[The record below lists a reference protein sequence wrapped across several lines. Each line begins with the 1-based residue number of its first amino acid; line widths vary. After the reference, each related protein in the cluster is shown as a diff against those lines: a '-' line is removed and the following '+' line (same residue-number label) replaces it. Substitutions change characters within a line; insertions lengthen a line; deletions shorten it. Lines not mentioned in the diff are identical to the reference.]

1 MRDASRIFGA
11 HAAHLRRCD
20 LRSSLTHPRM
30 RALRCSAAP
39 LGPPRRSRGRDPWTP
54 NLSAGPPTTPPL
66 PVNVAIVGPAGSGKT
81 TLFNALTGGRGAD
94 GVGMVDVPDERLDR
108 LAAAVKPLK
117 TTAAQ
122 VRVEDTPPG
131 SRAQRVAFARQADVL
146 VKVARCF
153 GPDPDPA
160 AELEEFALD
169 LVLADLASVERR
181 LEIVAK
187 EARAGKKDAQAE
199 HDVLTVAKEHLDG
212 GKVLRTLTLEPDQ
225 RALLMGVFP
234 VTMKPAVYVANAADE
249 LLPGGGE
256 PAARVVKLAKAEGAP
271 AIVLS
276 TRLEAELGELDPSE
290 QAEMRAGYGI
300 DESGLGR
307 IARAVWETGGLIT
320 YFTAGEPE
328 VRAWPCERDAPAP
341 IAASKIHTDFEKH
354 FIRAEVTSVD
364 ELVDA
369 GSMDALRAAGK
380 LRVEGREY
388 RVKDGDVVFFR
399 VGR

>member
-1 MRDASRIFGA
+1 M
-11 HAAHLRRCD
+11 
-20 LRSSLTHPRM
+20 
-30 RALRCSAAP
+30 
-39 LGPPRRSRGRDPWTP
+39 
-54 NLSAGPPTTPPL
+54 

-81 TLFNALTGGRGAD
+81 TLFKALTAGRGAD
-94 GVGMVDVPDERLDR
+94 GVGMVDVPDERLQR
-108 LAAAVKPLK
+108 LADAVKPLK
-117 TTAAQ
+117 VTPAQ

-153 GPDPDPA
+153 GADPQPA

-181 LEIVAK
+181 LELVAK
-187 EARAGKKDAQAE
+187 EVRAGKKDAALE
-199 HDVLTVAKEHLDG
+199 NDVLQLAKAHLDA
-212 GKVLRTLTLEPDQ
+212 GKPLRTLSPEREQ

-234 VTMKPAVYVANAADE
+234 VTLKPAVYVANAADE

-256 PAARVVKLAKAEGAP
+256 PASKVRELAKAEQAP

-276 TRLEAELGELDPSE
+276 ARLEAELGDIEPAE

-307 IARAVWETGGLIT
+307 IARAVWEAGGLIT

-341 IAASKIHTDFEKH
+341 VAAGKIHTDFEKH

-364 ELVDA
+364 ELVAA
-369 GSMDALRAAGK
+369 GSMEALRAAGK
-380 LRVEGREY
+380 LRVEGRDY

>member
-1 MRDASRIFGA
+1 M
-11 HAAHLRRCD
+11 
-20 LRSSLTHPRM
+20 
-30 RALRCSAAP
+30 
-39 LGPPRRSRGRDPWTP
+39 
-54 NLSAGPPTTPPL
+54 

-81 TLFNALTGGRGAD
+81 TLFNALTAGRGAD
-94 GVGMVDVPDERLDR
+94 GVGMVDVPDERLTR
-108 LAAAVKPLK
+108 LSQAVKPLK

-153 GPDPDPA
+153 GPQPDPV

-169 LVLADLASVERR
+169 LVLADLASVEKR
-181 LEIVAK
+181 IDVVAK
-187 EARAGKKDAQAE
+187 EARAGKKDAQFE
-199 HDVLTVAKEHLDG
+199 QEVLTLAKEHLDS
-212 GKVLRTLTLEPDQ
+212 GKQLRTLALEPDQ
-225 RALLMGVFP
+225 QSVLLGIFP
-234 VTMKPAVYVANAADE
+234 VTLKPAVYVANSADE

-256 PAARVVKLAKAEGAP
+256 PAAKVAKLAAAEGAP
-271 AIVLS
+271 VVTLS
-276 TRLEAELGELDPSE
+276 ARLEAELGELDPSE

-307 IARAVWETGGLIT
+307 IARAVWEVGGLIT

-341 IAASKIHTDFEKH
+341 VAASKIHTDFEKH

-364 ELVDA
+364 ELVAA
-369 GSMDALRAAGK
+369 GSMEALRASGK
-380 LRVEGREY
+380 LRIEGRDY

-399 VGR
+399 IGR

>member
-1 MRDASRIFGA
+1 V
-11 HAAHLRRCD
+11 
-20 LRSSLTHPRM
+20 
-30 RALRCSAAP
+30 
-39 LGPPRRSRGRDPWTP
+39 
-54 NLSAGPPTTPPL
+54 

-81 TLFNALTGGRGAD
+81 TLFNALTAGRGAD
-94 GVGMVDVPDERLDR
+94 GVGMVDIPDERLTR
-108 LAAAVKPLK
+108 LTEAVKPAK

-160 AELEEFALD
+160 IEMEEFALD
-169 LVLADLASVERR
+169 LVLADLASVEKR
-181 LEIVAK
+181 LDVVAK

-199 HDVLTVAKEHLDG
+199 TEVLNAAKAHLDA
-212 GKVLRTLTLEPDQ
+212 GKQLRTLALEPEQ
-225 RALLMGVFP
+225 RTMLLGIFP
-234 VTMKPAVYVANAADE
+234 VTMKPAVYVANAAED
-249 LLPGGGE
+249 LLPSGGE
-256 PAARVVKLAKAEGAP
+256 PAVKLAKLAQSEGAP
-271 AIVLS
+271 MITLS
-276 TRLEAELGELDPSE
+276 ARLEAELGELDPAE
-290 QAEMRAGYGI
+290 QAEMRGSYGI

-307 IARAVWETGGLIT
+307 IARAVWEAGGLIT

-341 IAASKIHTDFEKH
+341 VAASKIHTDFEKH

-364 ELVDA
+364 ELVEA

-399 VGR
+399 IGR

>member
-1 MRDASRIFGA
+1 M
-11 HAAHLRRCD
+11 
-20 LRSSLTHPRM
+20 
-30 RALRCSAAP
+30 
-39 LGPPRRSRGRDPWTP
+39 
-54 NLSAGPPTTPPL
+54 
-66 PVNVAIVGPAGSGKT
+66 PVSVAIVGPQGSGKT
-81 TLFNALTGGRGAD
+81 TLFNGLTSGRGAD
-94 GVGMVDVPDERLDR
+94 GVGMVDIPDERLGR
-108 LAAAVKPLK
+108 LAAAVKPVK
-117 TTAAQ
+117 TTPAQ

-153 GPDPDPA
+153 GSDAEPV
-160 AELEEFALD
+160 AELDEFTLD

-181 LEIVAK
+181 LEVVAK

-199 HDVLTVAKEHLDG
+199 IEVLNSAKAHLDA
-212 GKVLRTLTLEPDQ
+212 GKPLRTLALEAEQ
-225 RALLMGVFP
+225 RTVLLGVYP
-234 VTMKPAVYVANAADE
+234 VTLKPSVYVANVAE
-249 LLPGGGE
+249 SLLPGGGD
-256 PAARVVKLAKAEGAP
+256 AAKKVAAVATSENAP
-271 AIVLS
+271 SMVLS
-276 TRLEAELGELDPSE
+276 AKLESELGELEPEE

-307 IARAVWETGGLIT
+307 IARAVWEAGGLIT

-364 ELVDA
+364 ELVAA

-380 LRVEGREY
+380 LRVEGRDY
-388 RVKDGDVVFFR
+388 RVQDGDVVFFR
-399 VGR
+399 IGR

>member
-1 MRDASRIFGA
+1 
-11 HAAHLRRCD
+11 
-20 LRSSLTHPRM
+20 
-30 RALRCSAAP
+30 
-39 LGPPRRSRGRDPWTP
+39 
-54 NLSAGPPTTPPL
+54 L

-81 TLFNALTGGRGAD
+81 TLFNALTAGRGAD
-94 GVGMVDVPDERLDR
+94 GVGMVDVPDERLQR
-108 LAAAVKPLK
+108 LADAVKPAK
-117 TTAAQ
+117 VTPAQ

-131 SRAQRVAFARQADVL
+131 SRAQRVAFARQSDVL

-153 GPDPDPA
+153 GPDPQPA

-181 LEIVAK
+181 LEMVAK
-187 EARAGKKDAQAE
+187 EVRAGKKDAASE
-199 HDVLTVAKEHLDG
+199 NDVLLVAKAHLDAG
-212 GKVLRTLTLEPDQ
+212 QPLRTLSLEPEQ
-225 RALLMGVFP
+225 RDLLKGVFP
-234 VTMKPAVYVANAADE
+234 VTLKPSVYIANAADE

-256 PAARVVKLAKAEGAP
+256 PAAKVTELAAAEQAH

-276 TRLEAELGELDPSE
+276 ARLEAELGELAPHE

-307 IARAVWETGGLIT
+307 IARAVWDAGGLIT

-341 IAASKIHTDFEKH
+341 VAAGKIHTDFEKH

-364 ELVDA
+364 ELVAA
-369 GSMDALRAAGK
+369 GSMEALRSAGK

-388 RVKDGDVVFFR
+388 RVQDGDVVFFR

>member
-1 MRDASRIFGA
+1 M
-11 HAAHLRRCD
+11 
-20 LRSSLTHPRM
+20 
-30 RALRCSAAP
+30 
-39 LGPPRRSRGRDPWTP
+39 
-54 NLSAGPPTTPPL
+54 

-81 TLFNALTGGRGAD
+81 TLFNALTAGRGAD
-94 GVGMVDVPDERLDR
+94 GVGMVDIPDERLGR
-108 LAAAVKPLK
+108 LTAAVNPAK

-153 GPDPDPA
+153 GPNPDPA

-169 LVLADLASVERR
+169 LVLADLASVEKR
-181 LEIVAK
+181 IDVVAK
-187 EARAGKKDAQAE
+187 EARAGKKDAQSE
-199 HDVLTVAKEHLDG
+199 SEILTAAKAHLDA
-212 GKVLRTLTLEPDQ
+212 GKELRTMPMEPDQ
-225 RALLMGVFP
+225 RAILLGIFP

-256 PAARVVKLAKAEGAP
+256 PAARVAKLAAAEGAP
-271 AIVLS
+271 WIALS
-276 TRLEAELGELDPSE
+276 ARLEHELGELEPSE
-290 QAEMRAGYGI
+290 QAEMRASYGI

-307 IARAVWETGGLIT
+307 IARAVWEAGGLIT

-364 ELVDA
+364 ELVSA

-380 LRVEGREY
+380 LRVEGRDY

-399 VGR
+399 IGR

>member
-1 MRDASRIFGA
+1 M
-11 HAAHLRRCD
+11 
-20 LRSSLTHPRM
+20 
-30 RALRCSAAP
+30 
-39 LGPPRRSRGRDPWTP
+39 
-54 NLSAGPPTTPPL
+54 
-66 PVNVAIVGPAGSGKT
+66 PVNVAIVGPAGAGKS
-81 TLFNALTGGRGAD
+81 TLFNALTAGRGAD
-94 GVGMVDVPDERLDR
+94 GVGMVDIPDERLGR
-108 LAAAVKPLK
+108 LTAAVNPAK

-153 GPDPDPA
+153 GPNPDPA
-160 AELEEFALD
+160 ADLEEFALD
-169 LVLADLASVERR
+169 LVLADLASVEKRMDV
-181 LEIVAK
+181 VAR
-187 EARAGKKDAQAE
+187 EARAGKKDALSE
-199 HDVLTVAKEHLDG
+199 TEILTAAKAHLDA
-212 GKVLRTLTLEPDQ
+212 GKQLRTMSMEPDQ
-225 RALLMGVFP
+225 RAMLLGIFP

-256 PAARVVKLAKAEGAP
+256 PAARVAKLAAEEGAP
-271 AIVLS
+271 WISLS
-276 TRLEAELGELDPSE
+276 ARLEAELGELDPSE

-307 IARAVWETGGLIT
+307 IARAVWEAGGLIT

-364 ELVDA
+364 ELVAA

-380 LRVEGREY
+380 LRVEGRDY

-399 VGR
+399 IGR

>member
-1 MRDASRIFGA
+1 V
-11 HAAHLRRCD
+11 
-20 LRSSLTHPRM
+20 
-30 RALRCSAAP
+30 
-39 LGPPRRSRGRDPWTP
+39 
-54 NLSAGPPTTPPL
+54 
-66 PVNVAIVGPAGSGKT
+66 PVSVAIVGPLGSGKT
-81 TLFNALTGGRGAD
+81 TLFNALTSGRGAD
-94 GVGMVDVPDERLDR
+94 GVGMVDIPDSRLDR
-108 LAAAVKPLK
+108 LSEAVHPKK

-153 GPDPDPA
+153 GPD
-160 AELEEFALD
+160 AEPVKELDEFTLD
-169 LVLADLASVERR
+169 LVLADLSSVEKR

-199 HDVLTVAKEHLDG
+199 TEVLNAAKAHLDAS
-212 GKVLRTLTLEPDQ
+212 KPLRTLALEAEQ
-225 RALLMGVFP
+225 RAMLLNVYP
-234 VTMKPAVYVANAADE
+234 VTLKPSVYVANVAE
-249 LLPGGGE
+249 GLLPGGGE
-256 PAARVVKLAKAEGAP
+256 AAAKVAAVAADENAP
-271 AIVLS
+271 SMVLS
-276 TRLEAELGELDPSE
+276 AQLESELGELEPGE

-307 IARAVWETGGLIT
+307 IARAVWDAGGLIT

-341 IAASKIHTDFEKH
+341 IAAGKIHTDFVQH

-364 ELVDA
+364 ELVAA

-380 LRVEGREY
+380 LRIEGREY
-388 RVKDGDVVFFR
+388 RVQDGDVVFFR
-399 VGR
+399 IGR